1 MLESHVLDRALGVT
15 VKPSMGPKGV
25 HFRSHG
31 VRLVLQLQCLRG
43 RIMWPAQGTG
53 IFFLDPTIVPPRQKN
68 NGAGDGGSS
77 SLFGSLMPGSAT
89 LNKELMIMW
98 F

>member
-15 VKPSMGPKGV
+15 LKPSVGPKGV

-43 RIMWPAQGTG
+43 RIMWPAQETG

-68 NGAGDGGSS
+68 NGGGWGGVAAY
-77 SLFGSLMPGSAT
+77 LGV
-89 LNKELMIMW
+89 
-98 F
+98 